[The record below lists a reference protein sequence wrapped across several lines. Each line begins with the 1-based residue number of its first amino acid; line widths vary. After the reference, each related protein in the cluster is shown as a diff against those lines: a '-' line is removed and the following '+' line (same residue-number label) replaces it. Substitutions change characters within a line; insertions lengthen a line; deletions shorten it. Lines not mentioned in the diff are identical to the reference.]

1 MVFLTMGFSLEENG
15 FEEKREQHERE
26 RERGDE
32 RRKREKKSHHNSG
45 FFVCLIQ
52 IDVFLCFKFC
62 FYVFKFFKN

>member
-1 MVFLTMGFSLEENG
+1 MVFMTMGFNLEENG

-26 RERGDE
+26 REREDE
-32 RRKREKKSHHNSG
+32 RMKREKKSHHNSG